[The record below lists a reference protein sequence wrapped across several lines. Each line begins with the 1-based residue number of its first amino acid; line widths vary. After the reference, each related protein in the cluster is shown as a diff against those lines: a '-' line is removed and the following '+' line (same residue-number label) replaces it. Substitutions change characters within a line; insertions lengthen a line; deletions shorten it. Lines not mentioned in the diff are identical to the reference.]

1 MNKKPNIVARFTVVL
16 LLLISQMSLISVA
29 RAQGPGVALTLAAA
43 NPETYDHTIGG
54 GQWNTG
60 RKNIDILETL
70 EGKDFACEEI
80 VSYLMKVE
88 APNTEYLASLGE
100 MTLAMNYSIT
110 MDTTG
115 QSGVALGE
123 PVTVGVNTGDPA
135 NINNGNSVASTV
147 GTSQTGPMFSK
158 GSLLL
163 KTFRLTGV
171 EAGET
176 IIFRFNVKILCQVGS
191 NATGNL
197 QVKFIDGALATTT
210 LSATQNTNAPINGGN
225 ETVSLKS
232 VDALAAPSIDIQKT
246 PDTQSVVEGQSA
258 AFTITVTNTGELDLS
273 DVVVTDPLSSD
284 CDRNLGVL
292 IAGAVQTY
300 SCSSPPVIA
309 NFTNVA
315 SVLGFYGTLE
325 VSASDSAN
333 VTFTD
338 LLPEIVLTK
347 SATPSVLPESGG
359 DSTFTFTITNQ
370 TAEPFSLNSLVDDKF
385 GDLNGKGS
393 CVTPQTIPGLG
404 SYSCTYTVTLG
415 NWTVVPF
422 DNTATATGV
431 DDEGNQASDSD
442 SFRITFTDLMPQIV
456 LTKSASPSV
465 LPESG
470 GDSTFTFTVTN
481 QTAESFSLNS
491 LVDDKFGDLNGKGSC
506 VTPQTIAGLGSY
518 SCTYTVS
525 LGNWTVVPFDNT
537 ATATGSDDEG
547 NQASDSDSFRIT
559 FTDLMP
565 GLSLTKSATP
575 SVLPESGGDSTFTFT
590 VTNQTAE
597 SLSLSSLVDDKFG
610 DLNGKGNC
618 VTPQTIVGLG
628 SYSCTYTVTLG
639 DWTVVP
645 FDNTATATGSDDEGN
660 QVSDSDSFRITFTDL
675 LPQVALAKSANP
687 NAISGLGDY
696 VDYTFTISNTGPE
709 AVTVTSLTDPLIA
722 LSPSCLALIGQTIG
736 IGGSLQCV
744 SNVYLVIG
752 TGSTFVN
759 TATVIVADNEA
770 NTATASA
777 TATIT
782 STWYGRTPGFWK
794 NHPEAWFSGYT
805 PSANIQSVFT
815 VPSALLTGS
824 NLDLD
829 KNGVKDTLMAGLGY
843 KGGSTLA
850 GAAQI
855 LLRASV
861 AALLNEAYYGAGYPG
876 ANSVSALIARV
887 NSVLASQNRS
897 SYLALAAEYDK
908 WNNGIHSPLP

>member
-359 DSTFTFTITNQ
+359 DSTFTFTVTNQ

-481 QTAESFSLNS
+481 QTAESFALNA

-736 IGGSLQCV
+736 LGGSLQCV

-829 KNGVKDTLMAGLGY
+829 KNGVKDTLIAGLGY